1 MSVAWVRRPSTT
13 VAVLSQIIAVWLTGA
28 TSLAVAQVP
37 APDTPNIVLI
47 LADDLGYGDVGAF
60 GATDIMT
67 PSIDRLAS
75 EGVMMSAFYTAP
87 SCSLSRSMLM
97 TGSFAPRVSA
107 SRNFT
112 PSSSVGIH
120 VDETTLGELLRG
132 AGYATGAF
140 GKWHLGDHYQFR
152 PQRHGFDEFYG
163 VPYSND
169 MWPFHE
175 RTAPTANEDPRLT
188 ASRARAQL
196 TGYPGQGTYF
206 PLGEGLPNLPLYD
219 GDVIVEFNSQ
229 QTEFGSVF
237 FDRALDFI
245 ERHRDERFFAYIPL
259 TAAHVPLH
267 PSPAFLGTSIRDLYG
282 DTVQEIDDG
291 VGRILAKLVELGI
304 DDQTLVIFLSDNGP
318 WLEYGIDGGS
328 AAPLAGGKGTQYE
341 GGIRV
346 PALLR
351 WPGAV
356 SAGEIVNEPAALV
369 DILPTFAGLSGVP
382 LPPGRTIDGID
393 IWPLLSGQATG
404 ISRTAL
410 FNFDEVDFTAVV
422 LGSIR
427 SGDWKLHVRTT
438 DGVVRPR
445 TLYDLSTDIGETTNL
460 RNSQPSVVTALVALG
475 QQLVTDILDNQ
486 RPLGYVSLSGEPFAQ
501 KAGAGDLIV
510 MEAEHFHEQQ
520 VRGGHSWDAV
530 SMRDSS
536 AGESLKA
543 LPNNSTDIQEDYVS
557 LSPQLRYQ
565 VVFGKPGRYYVW
577 TRARGTTSE
586 NDSLHVGLDGQA
598 LPSGKSI
605 EQIFDYWGWT
615 STRNGGER
623 AYIDVSS
630 AGEHVVD
637 LWMSE
642 DGVTI
647 DKLLLTTDPNFTP
660 LGKGMVESRQSIDGL
675 AVPPT
680 AFDDGPYLADEGG
693 AVQGTPNVLDNDG
706 GDPRNDPFDAVLVT
720 PPLHAGLFE
729 LLPDGTFAYLHDGSE
744 TLADSFTY
752 TANDIDGASNEA
764 IVSIVISAVNDFPVI
779 TLLGLQTVEVDFG
792 DTYVDA
798 GATADDEEDGDL
810 SSSISIGGDVVD
822 TNSLGSFLVTYDVN
836 DSTGAAAMQ
845 LTRTV
850 NIVDRNPPVISLNGS
865 ATVSITVGG
874 TYTDAGATALDT
886 EEGDISSDIV
896 VGGSPINTAVSGTYV
911 ITYNVSDSSGNAADE
926 VPRQVVVSDPPP
938 AVSGGGG
945 RVGLVDLLLLTLGL
959 FLYAGR
965 KQRVSR
971 PI

>member
-1 MSVAWVRRPSTT
+1 MFQIWVRRPSTT
-13 VAVLSQIIAVWLTGA
+13 VVVLTQIFAAGFIGTPGPAL
-28 TSLAVAQVP
+28 AQVP
-37 APDTPNIVLI
+37 GPEAPNIVLI
-47 LADDLGYGDVGAF
+47 LADDLGYGDVGAN
-60 GATDIMT
+60 GATDILT
-67 PSIDRLAS
+67 PNIDRLAS
-75 EGVMMSAFYTAP
+75 EGAMMSSFYTAP

-97 TGSFAPRVSA
+97 TGSFAPRLST

-120 VDETTLGELLRG
+120 VDETTLGELLKG

-152 PQRHGFDEFYG
+152 PQRNGFDEFYG

-188 ASRARAQL
+188 ASRARAEL

-219 GDVIVEFNSQ
+219 GDVIVEFNSL
-229 QTEFGSVF
+229 QTEFGGAF

-267 PSPAFLGTSIRDLYG
+267 PSPGFLGTSIRDLYG

-304 DDQTLVIFLSDNGP
+304 DDKTLVIFLSDNGP

-346 PALLR
+346 PALMR

-356 SAGEIVNEPAALV
+356 PAGESISEPAALV
-369 DILPTFAGLSGVP
+369 DILPTFAGLAGVP

-404 ISRTAL
+404 TSRTAL

-438 DGVVRPR
+438 DGVVRAR

-460 RNSQPSVVTALVALG
+460 RGSQPNVAAALVALG

-501 KAGAGDLIV
+501 KAGAGDLVV
-510 MEAEHFHEQQ
+510 MEAEHYHEKQA
-520 VRGGHSWDAV
+520 RSGHSWETV
-530 SMRDSS
+530 ILQHSS

-557 LSPQLRYQ
+557 LSPQLRYR
-565 VVFGKPGRYYVW
+565 VIFGEPGRYYVW
-577 TRARGTTSE
+577 ARARGTTSE

-605 EQIFDYWGWT
+605 EQIFDYWTWT

-623 AYIDVSS
+623 AYIDVPS

-637 LWMSE
+637 LWMRE
-642 DGVTI
+642 DGVTL
-647 DKLLLTTDPNFTP
+647 DKLLLTTDPNFMP
-660 LGKGMVESRQSIDGL
+660 QGKGMVESHQSYDGL
-675 AVPPT
+675 AIPPT
-680 AFDDGPYLADEGG
+680 AVDDGPYLADEGG

-706 GDPRNDPFDAVLVT
+706 GDPRNDPVDAVLVT
-720 PPLHAGLFE
+720 PPLYAGLFE
-729 LLPDGTFAYLHDGSE
+729 LLPGGSFTYIHDGSE
-744 TLADSFTY
+744 TAADSFTY
-752 TANDIDGASNEA
+752 TANDVDGASNEA
-764 IVSIVISAVNDFPVI
+764 VVSIKISTVNDAPVI
-779 TLLGLQTVEVDFG
+779 TLLGLQTVDVDFG
-792 DTYVDA
+792 DTYVDT

-810 SSSISIGGDVVD
+810 TSSISAGGDTVD
-822 TNSLGSFLVTYDVN
+822 TNSLGSFVITYDVT
-836 DSTGAAAMQ
+836 DSAGTAATQ
-845 LTRTV
+845 LSRMV
-850 NIVDRNPPVISLNGS
+850 RVVDRNPPVITLNGP
-865 ATVSITVGG
+865 AEVTIEVGS
-874 TYTDAGATALDT
+874 TYSDPGATALDT

-896 VGGSPINTAVSGTYV
+896 VGGTPINTSVSGTYAM
-911 ITYNVSDSSGNAADE
+911 TYNVADSSGNAADE
-926 VPRQVVVSDPPP
+926 VTRQVVVSEPPPP
-938 AVSGGGG
+938 AASGGG
-945 RVGLVDLLLLTLGL
+945 RVGLLDLLLLALGSL
-959 FLYAGR
+959 LVAGR
-965 KQRVSR
+965 KRRVTC
-971 PI
+971 PT